1 MAPFCLAL
9 ERHTV
14 RKTTYVEKPGT
25 FASTP
30 LAKKILAL
38 FRKTFTI
45 YRT

>member
-1 MAPFCLAL
+1 MVPFCVAL

-14 RKTTYVEKPGT
+14 RKITYVEKPGT

-30 LAKKILAL
+30 LAKKNLAL
-38 FRKTFTI
+38 CRETFTI